1 MAILGLTDA
10 EATILSAV
18 VAAVVSLAVG
28 LVTYR
33 ATTSG
38 HRTERLK
45 LERELQ
51 RTMTSKLYEKRM
63 ESYPRAWEISDALRR
78 SRMRSGNAQRDPEYF
93 ARVLAELDEWT
104 ATAGAMILSKE
115 AVDASIEMRL
125 ALREPPATPD
135 GYSEQQMERI
145 WLSKRHLRQ
154 ELRRDV
160 DLLFTEDSGPGL
172 IKPPSTAL
180 DQ

>member
-1 MAILGLTDA
+1 MGLLALTDA
-10 EATILSAV
+10 AATMLSAV

-38 HRTERLK
+38 HRSERLK

-51 RTMTSKLYEKRM
+51 RTMTSKLYDRRM
-63 ESYPRAWEISDALRR
+63 EAYPRAWEISDALRR
-78 SRMRSGNAQRDPEYF
+78 SRMRAGNAQQDPEYF
-93 ARVLAELDEWT
+93 AKVLAELDQWT

-115 AVDASIEMRL
+115 AVEASIDMRL
-125 ALREPPATPD
+125 ALREAPAGPD
-135 GYSEQQMERI
+135 GYSDEQVERI
-145 WLSKRHLRQ
+145 WRSKGRLRQ

-160 DLLFTEDSGPGL
+160 DLLFSEDDGPGL
-172 IKPPSTAL
+172 IKPPSTEL